1 MEQNNTDDSSC
12 TKRKYTFD
20 IDLKNS
26 TEKKEV
32 TTTNTTNTNTN
43 TKRRIKPQL
52 ISHEVLLSVRNVA
65 EKENQSRQD
74 DVIDRWEPT
83 ANVHYRGAMLQPKWR
98 QAIEYGLPTPE
109 PSDSEAEFDN
119 SGNEMVTDQPAFTSL
134 RDMRPAQDKRQRLR
148 MFKAAQQRNQQ
159 QPISKRISSS
169 SSQVVQVKDAP
180 SKEEEDKQLRG

>member
-1 MEQNNTDDSSC
+1 MEQNNTDNSSC

-26 TEKKEV
+26 TEKKEEV
-32 TTTNTTNTNTN
+32 TTNTKTKTK

-83 ANVHYRGAMLQPKWR
+83 ANVHYRGAMIEPKWR
-98 QAIEYGLPTPE
+98 QAILNGLPTPE

-119 SGNEMVTDQPAFTSL
+119 SGNEVVTDQPAFTSL

-148 MFKAAQQRNQQ
+148 MSKAAQQRNQQ
-159 QPISKRISSS
+159 QPISKRISSL